1 MAKSVCGTLS
11 TEPAL
16 QYNLSALPKH
26 SYICSPNETWLYYNA
41 KDRKVYGPYSNYG
54 MCEWVRRGLP
64 GDTPISRSS
73 TGRFG
78 PMGLYFTDSSRAFLT
93 IDKMTDAVDETNALV
108 EEKALKF
115 FNK

>member
-64 GDTPISRSS
+64 GDTPIRRSS
-73 TGRFG
+73 IGSFG
-78 PMGLYFTDSSRAFLT
+78 PMGLYFTDSSCAFYS